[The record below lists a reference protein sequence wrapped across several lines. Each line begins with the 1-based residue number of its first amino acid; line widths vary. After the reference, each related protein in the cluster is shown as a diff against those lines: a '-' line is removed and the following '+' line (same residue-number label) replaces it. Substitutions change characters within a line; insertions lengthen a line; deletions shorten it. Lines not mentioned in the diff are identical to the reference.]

1 MIKNQLDQ
9 RIAENIRSF
18 IATERVLENE
28 PMSAHTSFRIGGPAD
43 VFVIVNT
50 QDELSKLLQYINDN
64 KVNYMFIG
72 NGSNFLVSDN
82 GYRGVMIT
90 LGGEFDSISVSG
102 DRIKVGA
109 AKLLSSTSSF
119 ATENGLA
126 GIEFASGIPGSI
138 GGAIYMNAGA
148 YGGEMKDVTET
159 VDLLSQDGKRIFS
172 LSGEE
177 IGFEYRNSK
186 IQSTRD
192 IVCAVV
198 LKLQPDDK
206 LEIAERVKA
215 LSQKRNSKQ
224 PVTFPSAGSTFKRPA
239 SGYAAALI
247 EEAGL
252 KGLTVGGA
260 QVSEKHSGFV
270 INIGEATCNDVLELM
285 RQVRERVLQNSGI
298 LLEPEVR
305 IIGEEL

>member
-1 MIKNQLDQ
+1 
-9 RIAENIRSF
+9 
-18 IATERVLENE
+18 
-28 PMSAHTSFRIGGPAD
+28 
-43 VFVIVNT
+43 
-50 QDELSKLLQYINDN
+50 
-64 KVNYMFIG
+64 
-72 NGSNFLVSDN
+72 
-82 GYRGVMIT
+82 
-90 LGGEFDSISVSG
+90 
-102 DRIKVGA
+102 
-109 AKLLSSTSSF
+109 
-119 ATENGLA
+119 
-126 GIEFASGIPGSI
+126 
-138 GGAIYMNAGA
+138 
-148 YGGEMKDVTET
+148 
-159 VDLLSQDGKRIFS
+159 
-172 LSGEE
+172 
-177 IGFEYRNSK
+177 
-186 IQSTRD
+186 
-192 IVCAVV
+192 
-198 LKLQPDDK
+198 
-206 LEIAERVKA
+206 VKA